1 MATLHLVQG
10 PAGGGKTDHAR
21 RLIEAGQAALQA
33 DITALHVALTG
44 IVRDARTG
52 KYPDRDPNDP
62 ALRAAIYLQ
71 ATIARYALRE
81 NLDVVVTT
89 SQRNMIRRWQDLVD
103 EYAATMT
110 VTTIDPG
117 IEVVTER
124 LADPVTQ
131 ILSTECQISISKWYG
146 TA

>member
-1 MATLHLVQG
+1 MATLRLVQG
-10 PAGGGKTDHAR
+10 PAGSGKTDHAR
-21 RLIEAGQAALQA
+21 RLIEAGQATLQA

-71 ATIARYALRE
+71 STIARYALRE
-81 NLDVVVTT
+81 NIDVVVTT
-89 SQRNMIRRWQDLVD
+89 SQRNMIRRWQDLAD
-103 EYAATMT
+103 EYAAAMT

-117 IEVVTER
+117 IEIVTER
-124 LADPVTQ
+124 LADPATGT
-131 ILSTECQISISKWYG
+131 LSQQCRIAISKWFG